1 MEGMYAKGLFI
12 VAEIAFERKTAWLII
27 VSKFSMKNSVW

>member
-12 VAEIAFERKTAWLII
+12 VAEIAFERNTAWLII
-27 VSKFSMKNSVW
+27 VSKFSMKNSIW

>member
-12 VAEIAFERKTAWLII
+12 VAETAFEGKTAWLII
-27 VSKFSMKNSVW
+27 VSKFSMKNSI